1 MKKLKQRILN
11 IGLNPKSELS
21 TFLIINILIIG
32 LGLFLSIFYKNLI
45 IGLVTLVL
53 TLAFSY
59 LFYSRYS
66 IYEEDRRRKLEYE
79 FCEVFSYLRIY
90 LVNKENVYTA
100 INKANQYTGKDMSFE
115 IKKFTNEID
124 EDKTIVPFLNF
135 SKNFKNKTIEEV
147 MIALYQ
153 MVDGGYTDNYI
164 NQFIKIFE
172 NYKERT
178 NKVQFDKRYKK
189 LNSLSMMS
197 LIGVA
202 YLMFVILL
210 LIVNIIG
217 ELTNGL

>member
-32 LGLFLSIFYKNLI
+32 LGLFLSIFYKNVI
-45 IGLVTLVL
+45 IGLVTIVL

-59 LFYSRYS
+59 LFYSRYA

-147 MIALYQ
+147 MIALFQ

-217 ELTNGL
+217 ELTNGF

>member
-1 MKKLKQRILN
+1 
-11 IGLNPKSELS
+11 
-21 TFLIINILIIG
+21 
-32 LGLFLSIFYKNLI
+32 
-45 IGLVTLVL
+45 
-53 TLAFSY
+53 
-59 LFYSRYS
+59 
-66 IYEEDRRRKLEYE
+66 
-79 FCEVFSYLRIY
+79 
-90 LVNKENVYTA
+90 
-100 INKANQYTGKDMSFE
+100 MSFE

-147 MIALYQ
+147 MIALFQ

-217 ELTNGL
+217 ELTNGF

>member
-1 MKKLKQRILN
+1 MN

-32 LGLFLSIFYKNLI
+32 LGLFLSIFYKNVI
-45 IGLVTLVL
+45 IGLVTIVL

-100 INKANQYTGKDMSFE
+100 INKANQYTGKDMSFG

-147 MIALYQ
+147 MITLFQ

-217 ELTNGL
+217 ELTNGF

>member
-1 MKKLKQRILN
+1 
-11 IGLNPKSELS
+11 
-21 TFLIINILIIG
+21 
-32 LGLFLSIFYKNLI
+32 
-45 IGLVTLVL
+45 
-53 TLAFSY
+53 
-59 LFYSRYS
+59 
-66 IYEEDRRRKLEYE
+66 
-79 FCEVFSYLRIY
+79 
-90 LVNKENVYTA
+90 
-100 INKANQYTGKDMSFE
+100 
-115 IKKFTNEID
+115 
-124 EDKTIVPFLNF
+124 
-135 SKNFKNKTIEEV
+135 
-147 MIALYQ
+147 MIALFQ

-217 ELTNGL
+217 ELTNGF